1 MLMPAG
7 LWATRSCP
15 TVTPGSI
22 SVPPGDTVR
31 SWVIAVPCTST
42 HVAPLGTTT
51 SLPVPLKV
59 PLQVVV
65 LGASRVG
72 ASARGVGGGVRLRGG
87 LRLRMRLRARRRPVH
102 SGTCRGTRLSRR
114 LRRAC
119 GRDDADVGRVTL
131 RARGNL
137 RLRLLRGEAGRQHDG
152 RPGHARCADAKLMLR
167 RRSDEQPR
175 DENSPGDRDGQQ
187 DPCEHSL
194 GGDYASDRGDYPLLT
209 AHAAPSSR
217 RQHPHRVYRQ
227 EGGSA

>member
-1 MLMPAG
+1 MRVRRRRRRLRSRRER
-7 LWATRSCP
+7 TR
-15 TVTPGSI
+15 
-22 SVPPGDTVR
+22 
-31 SWVIAVPCTST
+31 
-42 HVAPLGTTT
+42 
-51 SLPVPLKV
+51 
-59 PLQVVV
+59 
-65 LGASRVG
+65 
-72 ASARGVGGGVRLRGG
+72 RGRRVRLRG
-87 LRLRMRLRARRRPVH
+87 RLRKRLRARRRPVH
-102 SGTCRGTRLSRR
+102 SRIRRGTGLSRR

-119 GRDDADVGRVTL
+119 GRDDADVSGVNL

-137 RLRLLRGEAGRQHDG
+137 RLRLVCGDDGRQHDG
-152 RPGHARCADAKLMLR
+152 RPGHARRADAKLMLR

-187 DPCEHSL
+187 DPREHSL